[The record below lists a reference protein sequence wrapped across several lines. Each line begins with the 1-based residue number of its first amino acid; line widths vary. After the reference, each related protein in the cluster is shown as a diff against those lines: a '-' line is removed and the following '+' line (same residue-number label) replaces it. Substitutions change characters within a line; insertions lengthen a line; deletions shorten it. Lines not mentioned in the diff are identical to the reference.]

1 MRDAAMKSLNTKM
14 VLAAFGILAMLAGP
28 AFAKQQKQATQAGA
42 YDGISGYDGNG
53 AVVEIPNPDQSGS
66 GWQR

>member
-1 MRDAAMKSLNTKM
+1 MRDAAMKSLNTKL
-14 VLAAFGILAMLAGP
+14 VLAAFGIVAMLTGP
-28 AFAKQQKQATQAGA
+28 AFAKQPKQATQAEA

-66 GWQR
+66 GSQR